1 MVLTVE
7 RSWKPAAGPTPAA
20 GQHFLRIRVLF
31 RVVTGSQYV
40 GVDSLTVVTS
50 HPVGFGQPF
59 GQGAGL
65 NIPIPPECMS
75 RGTVLLSAGQE
86 SEVLPAC
93 WQVPNPPDQRLRL
106 NWLTNHGQGVDLSL
120 K

>member
-1 MVLTVE
+1 V
-7 RSWKPAAGPTPAA
+7 R
-20 GQHFLRIRVLF
+20 F

-40 GVDSLTVVTS
+40 GVDSLSVVTS
-50 HPVGFGQPF
+50 QPAGFGQPF

-75 RGTVLLSAGQE
+75 RGTVLVGAGQE

-93 WQVPNPPDQRLRL
+93 WQVPDPPDQRLNL
-106 NWLTNHGQGVDLSL
+106 VWMTNHGKAVRLVL